1 MTGNTEAAVELCM
14 QDERYADAVIIAMTG
29 GPELLARTQYQYLK
43 NRDGY
48 LANIIS
54 ALVTEDWSGVIAQ
67 CTTDSWKEALAAT
80 LTHAKEQ
87 LPELCERLGDRLQ
100 ESSSSASSS
109 SIQSAILCFICAGN
123 VEKLVDYWPAL
134 NAPPSSSEDRKEQ
147 IAKLQDLVE
156 IVMLLQKALEL
167 QGRHQ
172 SASGKLASLLTR
184 YAGLLVAQGALS
196 SALSYLGPSE
206 DPQVVDMRERLY
218 YSLGHKQQPSV
229 RQTNNQRQ
237 SIVSN
242 GGYGG
247 IPAFGPSRSSIP
259 NASFM
264 QPAPSPA
271 VYNTGFPGGQTMSP
285 PSAAAQPWMQ
295 PQTVAPAWNAAPP
308 VQPMAMQP
316 PLAGPPPPSMSHPP
330 RPSSVG
336 SQGSAAPRSKYLL
349 DPSVQSAG
357 GSGYGQSY
365 NQPPMVPSGPFG
377 GGPDPMYGAS
387 GIYQPMIPAAPA
399 PMMNPQFAPF
409 TPAPM
414 ANQQYVPGV
423 PPLEMG
429 QAAMELP
436 PPPQKTSTPPPGWND
451 PPPLRTSRKSVS
463 LSGAILLTLLLFYI
477 GRFLALS
484 K

>member
-1 MTGNTEAAVELCM
+1 M

-43 NRDGY
+43 HRDGY

-54 ALVTEDWSGVIAQ
+54 ALVTEDWSGVVSQ

-87 LPELCERLGDRLQ
+87 LPELCESLGERLQ
-100 ESSSSASSS
+100 HSSSGSSS

-123 VEKLVDYWPAL
+123 VEKLVEYWPAL
-134 NAPPSSSEDRKEQ
+134 NAPPSGQDRKEK
-147 IAKLQDLVE
+147 IAELQDLVE

-172 SASGKLASLLTR
+172 SASGKLALLLTR

-218 YSLGHKQQPSV
+218 YSLGHKQQQQQHKQNV
-229 RQTNNQRQ
+229 GRQ
-237 SIVSN
+237 SIVQN
-242 GGYGG
+242 GQYGSG
-247 IPAFGPSRSSIP
+247 FVTAQPRTSIP

-264 QPAPSPA
+264 QPTPSPM
-271 VYNTGFPGGQTMSP
+271 YNTGFPGQNIP
-285 PSAAAQPWMQ
+285 PAAQPWQQ
-295 PQTVAPAWNAAPP
+295 PQTAPMPAWNAAPP
-308 VQPMAMQP
+308 PAPAM
-316 PLAGPPPPSMSHPP
+316 AGPPPSSMPHPP

-336 SQGSAAPRSKYLL
+336 SQGSQAPASRSKYLL
-349 DPSVQSAG
+349 DPSVQSG
-357 GSGYGQSY
+357 GGGGGGYGQSY
-365 NQPPMVPSGPFG
+365 HQPPLAPQMSGPFG

-387 GIYQPMIPAAPA
+387 GVYQPMIPAAPA
-399 PMMNPQFAPF
+399 PTQFVPF
-409 TPAPM
+409 TPV
-414 ANQQYVPGV
+414 NQQQQQYMPGV

-429 QAAMELP
+429 QPAMEMMP
-436 PPPQKTSTPPPGWND
+436 PPPPIQKNSSPPPGWND

-463 LSGAILLTLLLFYI
+463 DFFFVFKL
-477 GRFLALS
+477 
-484 K
+484 